1 MQEWPCPL
9 QWQCCPD
16 SIGCAERKFD
26 KATSPS
32 ASWCRGRPKNHDLY
46 INVAADMCFTYRQ
59 FDYMYLYI
67 YIYITIYKSISL
79 FSGLIALDS
88 GVGGVAG
95 RWVVHVLINPA
106 VALDGMG
113 DRCH

>member
-1 MQEWPCPL
+1 MLFACVCLAMSAMLWL
-9 QWQCCPD
+9 
-16 SIGCAERKFD
+16 D
-26 KATSPS
+26 KS
-32 ASWCRGRPKNHDLY
+32 Y
-46 INVAADMCFTYRQ
+46 
-59 FDYMYLYI
+59 
-67 YIYITIYKSISL
+67 IYKSISL

>member
-1 MQEWPCPL
+1 MSAMLWL
-9 QWQCCPD
+9 
-16 SIGCAERKFD
+16 D
-26 KATSPS
+26 KS
-32 ASWCRGRPKNHDLY
+32 Y
-46 INVAADMCFTYRQ
+46 
-59 FDYMYLYI
+59 
-67 YIYITIYKSISL
+67 IYKSISL